1 MQRAQVKRHGLLVCC
16 VNEHCGV
23 PGFQV
28 ERGSRAVGVAGAARS
43 RRRGHGPG
51 WRGRSPALDALGTAQ
66 ASRRGGQEKQAKRRA
81 ACTPDDRGRL
91 APLPSGKGRGG
102 WESVGLPGWLVQR
115 AGGGL
120 PFLPN
125 LAAVA
130 NRCGLFLAWAVE
142 LRPGALSGPLWGP
155 RYGVRPKAEG
165 RSPWGCRAGARS
177 AGEAPKAR
185 RSRRGEAPRGGGAF
199 RGAQS
204 FPQICAI

>member
-1 MQRAQVKRHGLLVCC
+1 M
-16 VNEHCGV
+16 
-23 PGFQV
+23 
-28 ERGSRAVGVAGAARS
+28 
-43 RRRGHGPG
+43 
-51 WRGRSPALDALGTAQ
+51 
-66 ASRRGGQEKQAKRRA
+66 QEKQAKRRA

-177 AGEAPKAR
+177 AGGGPLAAR
-185 RSRRGEAPRGGGAF
+185 RSRQGACPLRGGAVFGGRCVFHSERPSNYRLKIKVKTKGITYRF
-199 RGAQS
+199 RGGLIRHDQGV
-204 FPQICAI
+204 